1 VLRAEPDRVGE
12 ARRLRFALAAELRYS
27 LDVSRGGDDESNWR
41 AAMGKLGEIVRGVY
55 EAFGRGD
62 VPGVL
67 GSLDNELDWREA
79 ESFTYADESPYT
91 ADTVAPRLFGRLAED
106 IPDFRV
112 VPANFIEGGNSV
124 VVEGR
129 YQGTVK
135 GTGARIDA
143 QFVHVWELRDG
154 KVVRFQQYTDTK
166 QWSEAMGPR
175 RG

>member
-1 VLRAEPDRVGE
+1 
-12 ARRLRFALAAELRYS
+12 
-27 LDVSRGGDDESNWR
+27 
-41 AAMGKLGEIVRGVY
+41 MGKLGDIVRGMY
-55 EAFGRGD
+55 DAFGKGD

-67 GSLDNELDWREA
+67 GSLDRDLKWAEA
-79 ESFTYADESPYT
+79 EGSTYADESPYT
-91 ADTVAPRLFGRLAED
+91 ADTVAPRLFQRLAAD

-129 YQGTVK
+129 YQGTVQ
-135 GTGARIDA
+135 GTGAKIDA

-166 QWSEAMGPR
+166 QWSDAMGS
-175 RG
+175 